1 VIQAGKGW
9 ERLDMGQGRAHIV
22 WERADMG
29 QGRSDIGWE
38 TNPDKP

>member
-1 VIQAGKGW
+1 M
-9 ERLDMGQGRAHIV
+9 DQGRAHIG